1 MIPLWV
7 PYGFGAV
14 LVSTAVPLIQ
24 EKLKANSFALAFWNK
39 VFTATLMLPFVFVHG
54 LPGKPVYY
62 AALALSAALWAI
74 ADVLYFRALPVVG
87 AGVVSR
93 LLPSATIITF
103 LLWFLFDPALF
114 DKYLIDKTKSLMI
127 TGVILASSYFA
138 FRLKKCEV
146 SMQAVRMVWFVIFAA
161 SIGPIVNKI
170 LIGTVPTSQGVFAFV
185 FIQALIMITFWSVF
199 YTIRKPVE
207 RSVLF
212 SKQSIKPGLVVGMLS
227 GSGVAMKTFALLN
240 VEHPAYLSVVLFMD
254 AVLILGYHRFT
265 GRKDKS
271 DILSGLGI
279 VACAVALVIL
289 KSR

>member
-7 PYGFGAV
+7 PYGLGAV
-14 LVSTAVPLIQ
+14 LVSTAVPLMQ
-24 EKLKANSFALAFWNK
+24 EKLNANSFALAFWNK
-39 VFTATLMLPFVFVHG
+39 VFTATLMLPFVIIHG
-54 LPGKPVYY
+54 LPDKPVYY
-62 AALALSAALWAI
+62 AALAVSASLWAI
-74 ADVLYFRALPVVG
+74 ADVLYFRALPIVG
-87 AGVVSR
+87 AGVISR

-114 DKYLIDKTKSLMI
+114 DKYLSDPAKSLMV
-127 TGVILASSYFA
+127 TAVILGSSYFA

-146 SMQAVRMVWFVIFAA
+146 SMQAVRLVWFVIFAA

-170 LIGTVPTSQGVFAFV
+170 LIGAVPTSQGVFAFV

-199 YTIRKPVE
+199 YTIKKPVA
-207 RSVLF
+207 RNVLI
-212 SKQSIKPGLVVGMLS
+212 SKQSIKTGLVVGVLS
-227 GSGVAMKTFALLN
+227 GSGVALKTFALLN

-254 AVLILGYHRFT
+254 AVLILAYHRFT

-271 DILSGLGI
+271 DIASGLGI

-289 KSR
+289 KSH